1 MHIYLL
7 ECCVEKH
14 HRSYENRHPNK
25 ENLLLADHVLN
36 ALSKLTNIH
45 SYTIKWK
52 QAVDSGRTFCLPFLA
67 AVWSLLLQSNIYL
80 CSLTLDMSLSHLR
93 DVLSLIPSTA
103 TGNTFAHLTSL
114 SLHFTNTGFSYPVS
128 FYAGYASYSEQTL
141 PPLASFLN
149 LISPSLHSL
158 TLSSFGH
165 LDFSF
170 LFLPL
175 QTFPHL
181 RELSLS
187 IPCDARHLTNPCGFT
202 TFLEAHKHQLEVLSF
217 SPQYCCL
224 QSSPSQF
231 QSQQS
236 IIPFPSSTSNIY
248 HSEKPAEVVWE
259 HLAFSRLSFPT
270 LRTLELGLNVLGPG
284 GKRVLPCILYVA
296 VAVAKGQLTLTRAPV
311 NTVDYEPE
319 QSTVP
324 LTLTIMGCIISLADL
339 DDLVTP
345 FSEYQE
351 TRAPSRRL
359 KSLVLEVH
367 ALSVHLLDLLS
378 SRLPYLETLELTY
391 RWVGEAWCSNAVSAP
406 FNYFITITIMR
417 ASGRLHIL
425 PACTLVRIYIR

>member
-1 MHIYLL
+1 MCVIHIYLL
-7 ECCVEKH
+7 AHCVEEH
-14 HRSYENRHPNK
+14 HRSYENRHPNQ

-45 SYTIKWK
+45 SYTIEWK

-67 AVWSLLLQSNIYL
+67 AVWSLLLQSNICL

-93 DVLSLIPSTA
+93 DVLSLIPSIA

-128 FYAGYASYSEQTL
+128 FYAGYTSYSEQTF

-149 LISPSLHSL
+149 LLSPSLHSL

-187 IPCDARHLTNPCGFT
+187 IPCDARHFTNPRGFT
-202 TFLEAHKHQLEVLSF
+202 AFLEAHKHQLEVLSF

-224 QSSPSQF
+224 PSFSSQF
-231 QSQQS
+231 QSQYQQS
-236 IIPFPSSTSNIY
+236 IIPFPSSTSDI
-248 HSEKPAEVVWE
+248 HHPEKPVEVVWE
-259 HLAFSRLSFPT
+259 HLAFSGLNFPT
-270 LRTLELGLNVLGPG
+270 LRTLDLGLNILGPG
-284 GKRVLPCILYVA
+284 GKRVLPCILYVV
-296 VAVAKGQLTLTRAPV
+296 VAAAKGQPTLTSAPA
-311 NTVDYEPE
+311 NKAECQPE
-319 QSTVP
+319 QCTVP

-339 DDLVTP
+339 DDLITP
-345 FSEYQE
+345 FAECQE
-351 TRAPSRRL
+351 TRPSSRRL
-359 KSLVLEVH
+359 KSLILEVH

-391 RWVGEAWCSNAVSAP
+391 RWVGEASCSNAVSTP
-406 FNYFITITIMR
+406 PL
-417 ASGRLHIL
+417 SIL
-425 PACTLVRIYIR
+425 SRSS